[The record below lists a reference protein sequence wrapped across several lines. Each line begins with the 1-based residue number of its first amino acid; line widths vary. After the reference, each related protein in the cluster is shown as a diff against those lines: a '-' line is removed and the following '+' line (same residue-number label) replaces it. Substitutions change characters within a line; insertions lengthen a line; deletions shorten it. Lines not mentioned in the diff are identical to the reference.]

1 MQTDMMVKINCKTC
15 GRGTRRTRFVD
26 LKHERALRVSL
37 KPGIASFMDLVRG
50 VFEEDPTSAA
60 CSRCKAREPRTAE
73 WKIVKPPEVLI
84 ITIDQADP
92 FSKPPVKYGIP
103 VPTIP
108 EELDL
113 AEFLHDGTDT
123 TARYRLMG
131 AVNHVGATLN
141 VGHYVSHVRHP
152 SGGWYLLNDTT
163 ISPSSVAM
171 LQAYDPIQ
179 GANQMLPT
187 LVAYVKIHEGEDI
200 NALATRAAYPQPAP
214 RAFLHPQIV
223 YDKSMTLEELKGLCK
238 KHGLTT
244 GNVKKI
250 ESLWKI
256 IDAANSADSDFN
268 MRLKDWLITTLLSTG
283 QFTVDAEE
291 KTQKLDVEKTQKQ
304 LAKQLKAFMKTQAA
318 LPQTPARTSGT
329 GGVASTGTQTALDGT
344 QAALDAANARI
355 AQLEKTVADLQ
366 RRPQGNGSRPSSQ
379 SSPRGSSPRTVTTD
393 KILELI
399 QQLPKSPEPA
409 RGTKRP
415 ASDAADRSPETQ
427 KRRAI
432 QLAAQA
438 CAAIDAGAQLAPA
451 PPVDDHRHSNA
462 ENQRPSRS
470 RSGPRLG
477 GSPRSTA
484 HGRCHRCPTIAG
496 EIHHKHAQ
504 VCGWVPGTR
513 ASPQS
518 IPSNVVREAA
528 DFLDNLGDELD
539 RDQYAGVS
547 FRDNTSVVEDGDE
560 TRDFLHDYEEEPS
573 PVNPPVRS
581 PPRSAATGRGARIP
595 PAAGGHHDN
604 AILIED
610 GDETQDFL
618 NEDGEAI
625 PNPEGEPWR
634 HSRSNSDPSDWAPAR
649 SAPSGTGARTSAQPR
664 STPPAKSPARSGA
677 NGSAARKS
685 ASPRIKVERK
695 SPSPRTRVERKT
707 PSPRIKVER
716 NSPVAPT
723 AAVVED
729 REVIPNPEGEPWRH
743 SRSNSDPSDWDPPPS
758 APRGNGARTSPA
770 AGHNDDVVVIEDDGE
785 EIPNPEGEPWRHSRS
800 NSPQEWP
807 PARTSPSGIGA
818 RTSLGENGVRTSPR
832 GNGVRTSPG
841 RDGART
847 SPRARMSPGT
857 VQRAAGNLLRQLEE
871 SGR

>member
-1 MQTDMMVKINCKTC
+1 METYMMAKINCSRC
-15 GRGTRRTRFVD
+15 GRGTHRTPHD
-26 LKHERALRVSL
+26 DETWETALRVQLS
-37 KPGIASFMDLVRG
+37 PSIASFRDLVRTA
-50 VFEEDPTSAA
+50 FQEDPPAA
-60 CSRCKAREPRTAE
+60 TCNRCKTVEPRTAE
-73 WKIVKPPEVLI
+73 WKIVRSPEVLI
-84 ITIDQADP
+84 IAINQVDPWQAV
-92 FSKPPVKYGIP
+92 KPGLQ

-113 AEFLHDGTDT
+113 AEFLHDSAGT
-123 TARYRLMG
+123 TARYRLTG
-131 AVNHVGATLN
+131 VVNHVGKQLI

-152 SGGWYLLNDTT
+152 SGSWYLLDDNAV
-163 ISPSSVAM
+163 SPSSVAM
-171 LQAYDPIQ
+171 LQAYDPSQ
-179 GANQMLPT
+179 GASQMIPT

-223 YDKSMTLEELKGLCK
+223 YDNSMTLEKLKGLCK
-238 KHGLTT
+238 NHGLTP
-244 GNVKKI
+244 GNVKKV
-250 ESLWKI
+250 ESLWRI
-256 IDAANSADSDFN
+256 IDAANSADSDFT

-283 QFTVDAEE
+283 QVAVDA
-291 KTQKLDVEKTQKQ
+291 EKTQKQ

-329 GGVASTGTQTALDGT
+329 GGVASTGTQTALDST
-344 QAALDAANARI
+344 QVALDAANARI

-366 RRPQGNGSRPSSQ
+366 RRPQGHGSRPSSQ
-379 SSPRGSSPRTVTTD
+379 SSPRGSSPRSVTTN

-477 GSPRSTA
+477 GSPHLTT

-504 VCGWVPGTR
+504 VCGWWVPGTR
-513 ASPQS
+513 VSPQS
-518 IPSNVVREAA
+518 IPSDVVREA
-528 DFLDNLGDELD
+528 DNFLDNLGDELD

-560 TRDFLHDYEEEPS
+560 TRDFLHDYEEEPAQG
-573 PVNPPVRS
+573 NPPVRS
-581 PPRSAATGRGARIP
+581 PPRSAATGRGARTP

-604 AILIED
+604 AIFIED

-625 PNPEGEPWR
+625 RNPAGEPWR
-634 HSRSNSDPSDWAPAR
+634 HSRSNSDPSDWAPAQ
-649 SAPSGTGARTSAQPR
+649 SVPSGTGARTSPQLR
-664 STPPAKSPARSGA
+664 STPPAKSPARSVA
-677 NGSAARKS
+677 NGSAATKS

-716 NSPVAPT
+716 KSPVAPLDDN

-729 REVIPNPEGEPWRH
+729 REAIPNPEGEPWRH
-743 SRSNSDPSDWDPPPS
+743 SRSNSDPSDWAPPAQS
-758 APRGNGARTSPA
+758 APSGNGTRISPA
-770 AGHNDDVVVIEDDGE
+770 AGHNDNVIVIEDDGE
-785 EIPNPEGEPWRHSRS
+785 EIPNPEGEQWRYSRS
-800 NSPQEWP
+800 NSDSQEWAP
-807 PARTSPSGIGA
+807 ARSAASGNVARTSPG
-818 RTSLGENGVRTSPR
+818 
-832 GNGVRTSPG
+832 GNGVRTSPNG
-841 RDGART
+841 NGTRT

-857 VQRAAGNLLRQLEE
+857 VQRAARDLLRQLEE